1 MLHAW
6 IFSITSN
13 TYFNNQWFKKKIYTS
28 HFPASDST
36 FQPAGQLT
44 RKLVNMPTDQTSGQW
59 PSISLPPSQAAT
71 STNEPFNPF
80 V

>member
-1 MLHAW
+1 MAPVNTFVSVFSTIIMIIQMLHAW

-44 RKLVNMPTDQTSGQW
+44 RKLVNMPTDQTSGQ
-59 PSISLPPSQAAT
+59 
-71 STNEPFNPF
+71 
-80 V
+80 